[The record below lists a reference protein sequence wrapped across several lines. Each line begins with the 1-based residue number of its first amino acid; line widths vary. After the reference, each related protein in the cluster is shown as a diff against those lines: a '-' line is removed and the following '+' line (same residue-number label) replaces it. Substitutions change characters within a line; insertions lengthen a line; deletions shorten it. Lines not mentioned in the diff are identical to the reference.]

1 MEQDSNKQRSQRPK
15 VDKEALK
22 ASKEAKKKA
31 LASNEIVHKN
41 TTDEQNNNTG
51 KPERS

>member
-1 MEQDSNKQRSQRPK
+1 MGQEQITQRPK

-31 LASNEIVHKN
+31 LANNEIVHKKMSQQKA
-41 TTDEQNNNTG
+41 TSYEQNSNT
-51 KPERS
+51 